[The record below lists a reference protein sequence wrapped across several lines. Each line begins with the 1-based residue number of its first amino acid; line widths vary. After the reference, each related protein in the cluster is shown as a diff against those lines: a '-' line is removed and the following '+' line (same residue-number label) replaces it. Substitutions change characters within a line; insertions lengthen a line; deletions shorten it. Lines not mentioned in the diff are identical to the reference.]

1 MLSILFCP
9 RARAT
14 PSPYISLRLCCTC
27 CQHFNKMGRCAKK
40 PNSRTIATILS
51 HAWPLPS
58 VHTLR
63 QRKYVCIFALFCSR
77 ALLSLSLSLFQN
89 IYEYFLKMLEGTTA
103 TLLRTTRRRTRNWGM
118 APVSPKV
125 HRNFCD
131 HLLFYEAV
139 PARTR
144 GILKDFTTIP

>member
-40 PNSRTIATILS
+40 PNSRTIATITCMATPISSYAKTEEICL
-51 HAWPLPS
+51 HI
-58 VHTLR
+58 
-63 QRKYVCIFALFCSR
+63 CIVLFSG
-77 ALLSLSLSLFQN
+77 STVPLSLSLFQN